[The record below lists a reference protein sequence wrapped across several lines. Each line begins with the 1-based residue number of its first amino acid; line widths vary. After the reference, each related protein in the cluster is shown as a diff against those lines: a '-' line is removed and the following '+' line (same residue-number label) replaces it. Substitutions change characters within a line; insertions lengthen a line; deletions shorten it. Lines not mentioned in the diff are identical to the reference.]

1 MYEIRH
7 RVGIYAPMP
16 AVLSAVSTRDGVSKW
31 WSRDVRD
38 VDDDRLAIYFG
49 RPEPSA
55 VMAVK
60 HSAETCVWTCLQGP
74 SEWVHT
80 TITFDLRRNG
90 DETVVCFTHAG
101 WREPVEFMHHCS
113 TRWGYFLMS
122 LKSTLE
128 GGPSTRWPDDLAI
141 SSWR

>member
-1 MYEIRH
+1 MCDIRH

-38 VDDDRLAIYFG
+38 VGDDRLAIYFG

-74 SEWVHT
+74 SEWVDT
-80 TITFDLRRNG
+80 TITFDLRRDG
-90 DETVVCFTHAG
+90 DETVVVFTHAG
-101 WREPVEFMHHCS
+101 WREPVELS
-113 TRWGYFLMS
+113 T
-122 LKSTLE
+122 TAA
-128 GGPSTRWPDDLAI
+128 PDGVT
-141 SSWR
+141 S

>member
-1 MYEIRH
+1 VYDIRH

-16 AVLSAVSTRDGVSKW
+16 AVLSAVSTPDGVSKW
-31 WSRDVRD
+31 WTQDVRD
-38 VDDDRLAIYFG
+38 VGDDRLAIYFG

-60 HSAETCVWTCLQGP
+60 RSAGTCVWTCLQGP
-74 SEWVHT
+74 SEWVDT

-90 DETVVCFTHAG
+90 DETVVVFTHAG

-128 GGPSTRWPDDLAI
+128 GDPSTRWPDDLAI

>member
-1 MYEIRH
+1 MSTP
-7 RVGIYAPMP
+7 APATPAVAAMP

-38 VDDDRLAIYFG
+38 VGDDRLAIYFG

-60 HSAETCVWTCLQGP
+60 HSAETSVWTCLQGP

-90 DETVVCFTHAG
+90 DETVVGFTHAD

-113 TRWGYFLMS
+113 TKWGVFLLS
-122 LKSTLE
+122 LKSLLE
-128 GGPSTRWPDDLAI
+128 TGKGAPAPNDIKLD
-141 SSWR
+141 SWE

>member
-1 MYEIRH
+1 MYDIRH

-16 AVLSAVSTRDGVSKW
+16 EVLSAVSTSDGVGTW
-31 WSRDVRD
+31 WSSDVRD
-38 VDDDRLAIYFG
+38 AGDDRLAIYFG

-60 HSAETCVWTCLQGP
+60 RNAANCVWTCLQGP
-74 SEWVHT
+74 PEWVDT
-80 TITFDLRRNG
+80 TITYDLRREG
-90 DETVVCFTHAG
+90 DETVVVFTHAG
-101 WREPVEFMHHCS
+101 WREPVEFAHHCS
-113 TRWGYFLMS
+113 TRWAYFLIS

-128 GGPSTRWPDDLAI
+128 GGPSTRWPDDTPV